1 MCFYFWCKGED
12 LELLLEK
19 ILSNED
25 FYHVYQP
32 IFDIQNDAIF
42 GYEGLFRT
50 KYNLNPEDIFLMAK
64 KNERLYE
71 LDSRSVHKALLTY
84 SNVGSSL
91 RSKNLFFN
99 VFPTTITNPLFNTLI
114 NKIINENHI
123 TSQQL
128 IMEIN
133 ENEIID
139 FEETKKVI
147 NHLKN
152 IGIRIAI
159 DDFGKGYSSL
169 KSVIE
174 LEPEFVKLDK
184 YFLEGLMKSEKKK
197 YIIHTLLSYSKK
209 FNTKLIAE
217 GIEDE
222 KSLLYLQN
230 IGIRY
235 AQGFLLGKPST
246 LA

>member
-1 MCFYFWCKGED
+1 MFLFFCKGVD
-12 LELLLEK
+12 LGLFLEE

-32 IFDIQNDAIF
+32 IYDIQNDVIF

-50 KYNLNPEDIFLMAK
+50 SSHLNPEDLFLIAK
-64 KNERLYE
+64 KKERLYE
-71 LDSRSVHKALLTY
+71 LDSRSVHKALFTY
-84 SNVGSSL
+84 MNVGGSL

-99 VFPTTITNPLFNTLI
+99 VFPTTITNPLFTTLI
-114 NKIINENHI
+114 NKIINDNHI
-123 TSQQL
+123 PSQRL

-133 ENEIID
+133 ENEIVD
-139 FEETKKVI
+139 FEETKKAI

-152 IGIRIAI
+152 IGILIAI

-174 LEPEFVKLDK
+174 LEPDFVKLDK
-184 YFLEGLMKSEKKK
+184 YFLEDLMKSEKKK
-197 YIIHTLLSYSKK
+197 YIIHSLLDYSEK

-217 GIEDE
+217 GIEE
-222 KSLLYLQN
+222 EQSLLYLQN
-230 IGIRY
+230 IGIKY
-235 AQGFLLGKPST
+235 AQGFLLGKPAP